1 MGTISTYL
9 EIQNLP
15 NKPSKSTTGH
25 DAVADV
31 LLHWHHLII
40 IVGADSILLV
50 NGSPS
55 LFASDA
61 IHHISGPA
69 PAAAPASVAV
79 PCKKARKQF
88 ASACIAPVTVA
99 HMNKTDE

>member
-40 IVGADSILLV
+40 IVGADPILLALAV
-50 NGSPS
+50 RLGRNPS
-55 LFASDA
+55 N
-61 IHHISGPA
+61 IW
-69 PAAAPASVAV
+69 
-79 PCKKARKQF
+79 ARTIRGTRLSC
-88 ASACIAPVTVA
+88 SALQEGA
-99 HMNKTDE
+99 